1 LERKKKGMEEEE
13 EEGEEDVREVSV
25 CNQSRKCA
33 SKYLKQNRISLGLR
47 RNIVSR
53 VRR

>member
-13 EEGEEDVREVSV
+13 EDEGEEDVWEVSV

-33 SKYLKQNRISLGLR
+33 SRYLKQNRISLGLR
-47 RNIVSR
+47 RNIVQPSA
-53 VRR
+53 